1 MLYNDYYI
9 ISILR
14 KKSDINYNDVSH
26 KIQNIIN
33 KLVNDKM
40 NNIYDIIDDD
50 KYIIVFE
57 NGRLYKKLE
66 ELEANSLRKWSESNK
81 KFRFINKNRPQKLLK
96 RSTTSTIDYIPIES
110 NLVNHICPVL
120 NYYTV
125 KVYLLKEVVKK
136 VKKLKIFIRVMKSL
150 KLKEQKFKEKYYSVK
165 EQTERKLC

>member
-1 MLYNDYYI
+1 MFMLYNDYYI

-66 ELEANSLRKWSESNK
+66 ELEANSLRK
-81 KFRFINKNRPQKLLK
+81 FINKNRPQKLLK

>member
-66 ELEANSLRKWSESNK
+66 ELEANSLRK
-81 KFRFINKNRPQKLLK
+81 FINKNRPQKLLK

>member
-66 ELEANSLRKWSESNK
+66 ELEANSLRK
-81 KFRFINKNRPQKLLK
+81 
-96 RSTTSTIDYIPIES
+96 
-110 NLVNHICPVL
+110 
-120 NYYTV
+120 
-125 KVYLLKEVVKK
+125 
-136 VKKLKIFIRVMKSL
+136 
-150 KLKEQKFKEKYYSVK
+150 
-165 EQTERKLC
+165 